1 MMTDIQSISAVAFPA
16 MEAYLKKTGFEG
28 VALVAVA
35 DADDLTSLDLKMK
48 SFGHTSSI
56 EADGSGYNF
65 RSIVCGKLA
74 EALETGTDS
83 GELTRPLITGEYGW
97 KGAVST
103 VRDGKKIIVSFSGAT
118 EDEDLN
124 TAKCGMEAVL
134 K

>member
-1 MMTDIQSISAVAFPA
+1 MTDIQSISAAAFPA

-35 DADDLTSLDLKMK
+35 DADDLTALDMKMK
-48 SFGHTSSI
+48 AFGHTSSI
-56 EADGSGYNF
+56 EADGSGFNF
-65 RSIVCGKLA
+65 RSIVCAKMGEL
-74 EALETGTDS
+74 LETGADS
-83 GELTRPLITGEYGW
+83 GSNVRPIITGEFGW
-97 KGAVST
+97 KGAVSA